1 VPSINSIRI
10 SREGVRKFD
19 GEVEEK
25 EADKVAEGRRG
36 EGEWRIGGKEEK
48 RRSKRE
54 RERER
59 EREKLNRVRKDVIVG
74 EKRGREGGGSRMGRR
89 HETVGL
95 TQKLR
100 RSSRWA
106 RG

>member
-1 VPSINSIRI
+1 MPSINSIRI

-36 EGEWRIGGKEEK
+36 EGERRIGGKEEK
-48 RRSKRE
+48 RRSK
-54 RERER
+54 RER

-74 EKRGREGGGSRMGRR
+74 EERRREGGGSRMGRR

>member
-1 VPSINSIRI
+1 MPSINSIRI

-48 RRSKRE
+48 RRGK
-54 RERER
+54 RER